1 MARRTGHRDRI
12 MESVIRACGEVL
24 NDQKL
29 GQIAD
34 KYGKTISQVIL
45 RWHIQLGAIP
55 IPKSASPERQLE
67 NISVFD
73 FSLDENDMNIIDS
86 LTRPH
91 GRINGQDPAEYEEF

>member
-1 MARRTGHRDRI
+1 MT
-12 MESVIRACGEVL
+12 ESWSPLSRAGEVL

-73 FSLDENDMNIIDS
+73 FSLDENDMKIIDS
-86 LTRPH
+86 LTRAD